1 MEQGLLHLLTK
12 FQPRRARWRS
22 MSQRTR
28 QRYARSL
35 LSARR
40 CGYMMHGQGASSLSI
55 EACGTLA
62 ARPAPHSA
70 QVSAKESTMEEH
82 TQRMRRRGARAP
94 FFMRR
99 HDCMMDGSWQGHELF
114 EVWHPWSKACFTTSP
129 TRGQGE
135 HHGRA
140 QAQGEVVMSL
150 EAGCSFGM

>member
-1 MEQGLLHLLTK
+1 MPLEQGLLHLLTK

-40 CGYMMHGQGASSLSI
+40 CGYMMHGQGVSELF

-129 TRGQGE
+129 NLRPRRAPWCMDE
-135 HHGRA
+135 HKLK
-140 QAQGEVVMSL
+140 EKW
-150 EAGCSFGM
+150 